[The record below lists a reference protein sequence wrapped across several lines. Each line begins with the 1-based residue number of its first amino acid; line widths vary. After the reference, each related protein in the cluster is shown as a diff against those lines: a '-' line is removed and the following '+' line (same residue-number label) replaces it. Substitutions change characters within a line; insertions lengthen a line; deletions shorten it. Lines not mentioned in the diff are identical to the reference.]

1 MITLMRLLFGV
12 ARIPVRLFSSWFM
25 LDPSEEVMRCEL
37 ERDRLRVALAAEE
50 EATQLVHLPAHLAQ
64 QDAVHPPLPGQP
76 VDLGSRELRPPA

>member
-50 EATQLVHLPAHLAQ
+50 EATQLVHVPAQ

-76 VDLGSRELRPPA
+76 VDLELRELRPPA